1 VVEYFAR
8 SAWTSAPR
16 PVRDLVA
23 LDAGE
28 LRGIAVH
35 YTGSTTP
42 LGDSPTLGQTVHR
55 LEAERVEH
63 VEGRGWSDIAYLAAI
78 DQAGRV
84 FDCRGIAYRSAAN
97 GDQAVNRSHG
107 AVTILLGVGAQPT
120 AAALAAFRDWYQR
133 IWLNYWPKAGRIVGH
148 RDLHSTSCPG
158 DPLYALIKAGTL
170 ASPPPGK
177 DPDPMAGFTL
187 DQLTRAISTKTMSAE
202 ADFQPHDPT
211 PADPERTIG
220 PAAALGEILASCRRT
235 EVDNARIESKLDKLL
250 AAQSGS

>member
-8 SAWTSAPR
+8 SAWTSTPR
-16 PVRDLVA
+16 PINDLVA

-35 YTGSTTP
+35 YTGSATP
-42 LGDSPTLGQTVHR
+42 LGDSPTLAETVHR
-55 LEAERVEH
+55 LEQERVEH

-107 AVTILLGVGAQPT
+107 AVTILLGVGDQPT

-170 ASPPPGK
+170 AGPPPGK

-187 DQLTRAISTKTMSAE
+187 DQLKSEISDAVADETTGGNAKYLVHAPTAAE
-202 ADFQPHDPT
+202 PK
-211 PADPERTIG
+211 RLIG
-220 PAAALGEILASCRRT
+220 LAAALGEILAA
-235 EVDNARIESKLDKLL
+235 DLRIESKLDRLL
-250 AAQSGS
+250 GAQGRP